1 MADLLET
8 RQDGVAI
15 LTMNRPEARNALSQQ
30 MLGALLEALP
40 RLAADPD
47 VGAIV
52 ITGAGGAFCAGGDVK
67 GFAATDGG
75 ANHGR
80 SPEQAAH
87 ALRQSM
93 EVSRWL
99 HDVPKITIAS
109 IPGAAAGAGLSIALA
124 CDFRIAARGAKITTA
139 FAKVGLS
146 GDFGGTYFLTQLVGS
161 AKAKELYL
169 LSDVIL
175 AEEAERIGMV
185 NRAVDPRE
193 LEAETMALARRFANG
208 ARITQGLM
216 KRNLNI
222 AEKGDMLLSF
232 DTEALNHSR
241 TAQTADHAEAARA
254 FVEKR
259 APVFKGA

>member
-8 RQDGVAI
+8 KQDGVAI
-15 LTMNRPEARNALSQQ
+15 LTMNRPEARNALSQP
-30 MLGALLEALP
+30 MLAALNEALP

-47 VGAIV
+47 VGCVV
-52 ITGAGGAFCAGGDVK
+52 ITGSGGAFCAGGDVK
-67 GFAATDGG
+67 GFASNEGG

-80 SPEQAAH
+80 SPEQAAYL
-87 ALRQSM
+87 LRQSM

-99 HDVPKITIAS
+99 HDMPKITIAS

-175 AEEAERIGMV
+175 AEEAERLGVV
-185 NRAVDPRE
+185 NRAVDPKE
-193 LEAETMALARRFANG
+193 LEAETLALAKRFASG

-216 KRNLNI
+216 KKNLNT

-241 TAQTADHAEAARA
+241 SAQTADHAEAAKA

-259 APVFKGA
+259 APVFKGR